1 MTTKPTKVQSVAHLR
16 ALVKAGTHSY
26 ALALNDFYSQG
37 GHNGYLRG
45 GNPFSEAVDNM
56 TTEKNGVGAAQIPEQ
71 RLRTLLAQE
80 SKECLDYPEWEAFVE
95 CCEQREQETGEPVTI
110 FISY

>member
-1 MTTKPTKVQSVAHLR
+1 MGWDTYARWKGMTDSEKEEQL
-16 ALVKAGTHSY
+16 
-26 ALALNDFYSQG
+26 DFYSQG

-56 TTEKNGVGAAQIPEQ
+56 TTEKNGVGAAQIPAQ

>member
-1 MTTKPTKVQSVAHLR
+1 
-16 ALVKAGTHSY
+16 
-26 ALALNDFYSQG
+26 
-37 GHNGYLRG
+37 LRG

-56 TTEKNGVGAAQIPEQ
+56 TTEKNGVGVAQISAQ

-80 SKECLDYPEWEAFVE
+80 SEECLYYPEWEAFVE
-95 CCEQREQETGEPVTI
+95 CCEQREKETGEPVTI